1 MHVNNSL
8 ADRQFV
14 GVFGNAENSTLLD
27 LCDIDNDEVGCQQL
41 CVLVRAGHRQCAC
54 SVGFYLAD
62 DQRSCISGSLAIIL
76 LTIIQFI
83 IIIIIIAVESLGPL
97 SETACQFLKDLGRSV
112 SAQSGDER
120 VPSSSTG
127 YRFSFNDSTT
137 VSSRQTTWA
146 NGHSSVYIFLTDF
159 LFPRPRY
166 QRCLGQFKK

>member
-1 MHVNNSL
+1 MHVTNSL

-62 DQRSCISGSLAIIL
+62 DQRSCISGSLAVVS

-83 IIIIIIAVESLGPL
+83 IIIIIITIIILAKKISH
-97 SETACQFLKDLGRSV
+97 D
-112 SAQSGDER
+112 SGDER
-120 VPSSSTG
+120 ETAFFVPA
-127 YRFSFNDSTT
+127 RFRAS
-137 VSSRQTTWA
+137 A
-146 NGHSSVYIFLTDF
+146 AI
-159 LFPRPRY
+159 
-166 QRCLGQFKK
+166 QRRAAT